1 MWTTPW
7 DNVSSTTLEWLPI
20 RRVCYPFSNHAYA
33 NINIS
38 FTSLF
43 RLSTLPQTIFQ
54 SLFMRPQW
62 IISHAAWTY
71 PPSSIL
77 FKIYHVPIEE
87 HLFFILQPL
96 LLVLVQAVAG
106 VGRGVPFAWRGL
118 PVLEAEGRGEAGESV
133 GDQQE
138 DESEDEDESKK
149 SIPPNPSPTRIR
161 TRPIRTSTSSRIR
174 KTTIQEER
182 IQTLPRRPL
191 AGLFWLGVMTLGGI
205 GLFTPLPIL
214 RDMVAHPVTTLT
226 NPKSGVLGLFVQTL
240 KSPFQLQL
248 QLQPVEDR
256 LFYLSAILIWISPVL
271 ALLTALGAKVD
282 LPEDGIAWAVGTGW
296 LWMVDTVAIRAGAW
310 AIDTQGKRTL
320 GWVLWRGLPVE

>member
-1 MWTTPW
+1 LHL
-7 DNVSSTTLEWLPI
+7 SSISQPSPEP
-20 RRVCYPFSNHAYA
+20 PSN
-33 NINIS
+33 S
-38 FTSLF
+38 SL
-43 RLSTLPQTIFQ
+43 LH
-54 SLFMRPQW
+54 PQW

-106 VGRGVPFAWRGL
+106 VGRGIPFAWRGL
-118 PVLEAEGRGEAGESV
+118 PVVGIKGRGVDEQGVGDGDEAEKDDGIEQ
-133 GDQQE
+133 GDE
-138 DESEDEDESKK
+138 VEDEDESKK
-149 SIPPNPSPTRIR
+149 SITPNPSPTRIR
-161 TRPIRTSTSSRIR
+161 TLRTRTSTSTSTRIR
-174 KTTIQEER
+174 KTTIQEEKV
-182 IQTLPRRPL
+182 QTLPRRPL
-191 AGLFWLGVMTLGGI
+191 AGLFWLGMMILGGI
-205 GLFTPLPIL
+205 GLFIPLPIL
-214 RDMVAHPVTTLT
+214 CDTFAHPATGLT
-226 NPKSGVLGLFVQTL
+226 QSGFLTFFVQTL

-282 LPEDGIAWAVGTGW
+282 LREDWIAWAVGTGW

-310 AIDTQGKRTL
+310 EIDTQGKRTL

>member
-1 MWTTPW
+1 
-7 DNVSSTTLEWLPI
+7 
-20 RRVCYPFSNHAYA
+20 
-33 NINIS
+33 
-38 FTSLF
+38 
-43 RLSTLPQTIFQ
+43 
-54 SLFMRPQW
+54 MRPQW

-106 VGRGVPFAWRGL
+106 VGRGIPFAWRGL
-118 PVLEAEGRGEAGESV
+118 PVMEAEGRGVDGEGVGHGDEAEKDDGIE
-133 GDQQE
+133 QE
-138 DESEDEDESKK
+138 NESEDEDESKNG
-149 SIPPNPSPTRIR
+149 SMIPSRTRSPPRIRTGTRIR
-161 TRPIRTSTSSRIR
+161 QS
-174 KTTIQEER
+174 IQEER

-191 AGLFWLGVMTLGGI
+191 AGLFWLGVMVLGGI
-205 GLFTPLPIL
+205 GLFIPLAIL
-214 RDMVAHPVTTLT
+214 RDIVAHPVTTLT
-226 NPKSGVLGLFVQTL
+226 NPKSGVLGLFAQTL

-282 LPEDGIAWAVGTGW
+282 LPEDWIAWAVGTGW